1 MTVGSPGDGHDSP
14 AHDKSCGARKKQ
26 GDGTCTQAAGWG
38 TTHPG
43 IGRCKLHGGA
53 TPQQKAGAARTRAEA
68 ETRAVLAD
76 LDVHPV
82 ADPLQA
88 LLELAGQTLAW
99 QAATASLVNQLDG
112 IRYAGQNGA
121 EQLRAEV
128 GLYER
133 AMDRASSVLS
143 AIARLNIEDRVAR
156 ISERQADV
164 ITGAVVAGLTAA
176 GLTGDQLV
184 TAQRAAAQHLRE
196 HAG

>member
-1 MTVGSPGDGHDSP
+1 MTVAHSAEGHDRP
-14 AHDKSCGARKKQ
+14 VHDKLCGAQKRQ
-26 GDGTCTQAAGWG
+26 GGGTCTQAAGWG
-38 TTHPG
+38 TDHVGT
-43 IGRCKLHGGA
+43 GRCKLHGGA
-53 TPQQKAGAARTRAEA
+53 TTAQTARADRTRAEA
-68 ETRAVLAD
+68 ETRAVLAE
-76 LDVHPV
+76 LDVAPV
-82 ADPLQA
+82 DDPLRA
-88 LLELAGQTLAW
+88 LLDLAGQTLAW
-99 QAATASLVNQLDG
+99 QQATASLVNQLDG
-112 IRYAGQNGA
+112 IRYAGHNGA

-156 ISERQADV
+156 VTARQADV

-196 HAG
+196 YAG